1 MLPCDRA
8 FSNRRNQK
16 LCVVY
21 LSRIIQVKRSEQL
34 IYCLN
39 FEALEKL
46 GIFRFYQILN
56 LVKR

>member
-8 FSNRRNQK
+8 FSNSRNQK
-16 LCVVY
+16 LREVN

-34 IYCLN
+34 INCLN

-56 LVKR
+56 LIER